1 MKFDVV
7 IIGAGSAGYAAARTA
22 ADAGAKVAMVEK
34 GPLGGLCIL
43 RGCMPSKALL
53 RSSEI
58 MALMRRAGTFGLGA
72 GPLTASLASINDR
85 KKALVKEFSD
95 YRVGELESP
104 RHELIRGHARFE
116 SPHRLRVG
124 SRVID
129 AGSFVI
135 ATGSVVQK
143 VAIPGLEEVG
153 YVTSDKALDLRQ
165 RPSSMIVLGGG
176 PTAVELGQFFC
187 RLGTKTTL
195 IQRSAHILSD
205 KDEDLASAVEA
216 RFREEG
222 MTVHTETKLTRFTK
236 DGKRI
241 TAHFLQNG
249 ARRRVTAEV
258 VFKALGRRP
267 DLAGLDLEKAGV
279 QTRGG
284 RIGVNRWMQTSAS
297 RIYAAGDCVGRH
309 EIVHIAVQQGE
320 IAGHNA
326 TAGGREKRMD
336 DRLLA
341 QVVFTDPQV
350 ASVGLSERDCRRL
363 DVDYEA
369 ASYPFAEH
377 GKSMILG
384 ETLGFAKLLCEPRG
398 GKLLGAHIVGPEASE
413 LIHEMIAV
421 MYFRGSVNDILQMPH
436 YHPTLAEI
444 LTYPAEEL
452 AARIQP

>member
-1 MKFDVV
+1 M
-7 IIGAGSAGYAAARTA
+7 
-22 ADAGAKVAMVEK
+22 
-34 GPLGGLCIL
+34 
-43 RGCMPSKALL
+43 
-53 RSSEI
+53 
-58 MALMRRAGTFGLGA
+58 
-72 GPLTASLASINDR
+72 
-85 KKALVKEFSD
+85 
-95 YRVGELESP
+95 
-104 RHELIRGHARFE
+104 
-116 SPHRLRVG
+116 
-124 SRVID
+124 
-129 AGSFVI
+129 
-135 ATGSVVQK
+135 
-143 VAIPGLEEVG
+143 
-153 YVTSDKALDLRQ
+153 
-165 RPSSMIVLGGG
+165 
-176 PTAVELGQFFC
+176 
-187 RLGTKTTL
+187 
-195 IQRSAHILSD
+195 
-205 KDEDLASAVEA
+205 
-216 RFREEG
+216 
-222 MTVHTETKLTRFTK
+222 HTETKLTRFTK
-236 DGKRI
+236 DGKAHH
-241 TAHFLQNG
+241 AHFLQNG

-297 RIYAAGDCVGRH
+297 RIYAAGRLCGTSRDRPHCR
-309 EIVHIAVQQGE
+309 AAGE

-369 ASYPFAEH
+369 ASYPFEEH

-421 MYFRGSVNDILQMPH
+421 MYFRGSVNDILQMPTTTPPSRKFS
-436 YHPTLAEI
+436 PTRRKNSPHESTVGGRTLYLSSTHLKIWACQV
-444 LTYPAEEL
+444 A
-452 AARIQP
+452 